1 MDDRRIEALEE
12 MLVDSK
18 SEVLLKK
25 SFGIFRISRENILS
39 RVVILILSMVISF
52 VIGYL
57 NTIEIL
63 NKVIPVILDAILAVF
78 GIVFTGYAFFQ
89 ALLSKEHLSVLIEV
103 VQVDK
108 KNSKGQNTLY
118 KSNWNFVQLMMQFL
132 ISIFA
137 TLLLQIVLSCMPTEF
152 CLFENMCLNVILA
165 SFLIMIYVFHLMVIM
180 WRMISFVFNIYQLF
194 NSYAVTKYLSY
205 IKHGNDEE

>member
-12 MLVDSK
+12 MLENSK

-25 SFGIFRISRENILS
+25 SFGIFKINRENIIS
-39 RVVILILSMVISF
+39 RVVIGILSMVISF

-63 NKVIPVILDAILAVF
+63 NKLLPGILDAILAVF

-89 ALLSKEHLSVLIEV
+89 ALLSKEHLSALIEDI
-103 VQVDK
+103 QVDK
-108 KNSKGQNTLY
+108 KKNKGQNTLY
-118 KSNWNFVQLMMQFL
+118 KTNWNFVQLMMQFL

-137 TLLLQIVLSCMPTEF
+137 TLLLQTVLSCMPTSF
-152 CLFENMCLNVILA
+152 CLFENMWINVILA
-165 SFLIMIYVFHLMVIM
+165 SFLIMLYIFHLMVIM

-205 IKHGNDEE
+205 VKHGKDEE

>member
-12 MLVDSK
+12 MLEDSK
-18 SEVLLKK
+18 SEILLKK
-25 SFGIFRISRENILS
+25 SFGIFRINRGNVIS
-39 RVVILILSMVISF
+39 RVVIGILSMAISF
-52 VIGYL
+52 MIGYL

-63 NKVIPVILDAILAVF
+63 NIVIPAILDALLAMF

-89 ALLSKEHLSVLIEV
+89 ALLSKEHLSVLIED

-108 KNSKGQNTLY
+108 KKNKAQNTLF
-118 KSNWNFVQLMMQFL
+118 KTNWNFVQLMMQFL

-137 TLLLQIVLSCMPTEF
+137 TLLLQTVLSCMPTNF
-152 CLFENMCLNVILA
+152 CLFGNMWLNVILA

-194 NSYAVTKYLSY
+194 NSYAVAKYLSY
-205 IKHGNDEE
+205 IKNENDEE